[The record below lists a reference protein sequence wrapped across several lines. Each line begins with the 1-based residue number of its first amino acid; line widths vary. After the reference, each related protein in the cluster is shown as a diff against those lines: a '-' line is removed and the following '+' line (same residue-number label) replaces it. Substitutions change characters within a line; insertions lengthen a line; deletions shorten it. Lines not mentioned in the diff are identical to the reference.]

1 MFNEEYYNNIYLL
14 LYKHFDVSR
23 NEYEKMLNLTELY
36 GKDIK
41 TNFITQ
47 PFVVNDKDK
56 RYVYICLYPGVY
68 LILEKEGD
76 EWKSFKTTKLT
87 KEFYKTLTYKQI
99 IEEVT

>member
-14 LYKHFDVSR
+14 LYKFFDVSP
-23 NEYEKMLNLTELY
+23 NDYENMLNLTEVY
-36 GKDIK
+36 GKNIK

-68 LILEKEGD
+68 LVLEKEGD